1 MKFNNINKN
10 YLEAFNYLS
19 SIYHRKFICT
29 EGRINCMHKAS
40 KNCDNCIKYKHK
52 ECFTIEEK
60 NNLIIILKN
69 KKPKEFGYC
78 YFERCINVEFAYN
91 CETCKQKFI
100 NKFKL

>member
-1 MKFNNINKN
+1 MF
-10 YLEAFNYLS
+10 YD
-19 SIYHRKFICT
+19 R
-29 EGRINCMHKAS
+29 R
-40 KNCDNCIKYKHK
+40 
-52 ECFTIEEK
+52 K

-78 YFERCINVEFAYN
+78 YFEKCVNVEFASN